1 MVLLANRITIGPIG
15 TIGRP
20 HVQDI
25 IFQVEG
31 FLRLETRGR
40 GMATRTS
47 GRTMVGIM
55 SAMARAMAIFGAHG
69 AKSMGIGGTR
79 PPTAGTSLTV
89 TVTPK
94 GTWISMLWI
103 T

>member
-1 MVLLANRITIGPIG
+1 MAARAGGG
-15 TIGRP
+15 T
-20 HVQDI
+20 
-25 IFQVEG
+25 
-31 FLRLETRGR
+31 
-40 GMATRTS
+40 MA
-47 GRTMVGIM
+47 GIM

-79 PPTAGTSLTV
+79 PPTAGTGLTT